1 MRNSRKQINIKFS
14 EDNPQDMKVY
24 ERIVEQP
31 SITDYIRTLVL
42 WDIYA
47 DDQLVRLQKRLEEN
61 GEED

>member
-1 MRNSRKQINIKFS
+1 MKRQINIKFN
-14 EDNPQDMKVY
+14 EENPEDMKVY
-24 ERIVEQP
+24 RRIMEQP
-31 SITDYIRTLVL
+31 SIIGYIRTLVL